1 MTENS
6 PIMMVL
12 EATQKIS
19 EALQLLQTAL
29 RITQADAS
37 DGKPVELDLAFLD
50 VPLEAVDWG
59 LDYHKRLMNAFR
71 NWNKF
76 EKHQTEP
83 RPLTFIRDLLM
94 ISESELRAAPGVGD
108 QVIAR
113 IQAVLAKHGARL
125 RQLA

>member
-1 MTENS
+1 MTEHS

-29 RITQADAS
+29 RITQAGAP
-37 DGKPVELDLAFLD
+37 DGKPIELDLAFLD

-59 LDYHKRLMNAFR
+59 LDYHKRLMNAFG

-76 EKHQTEP
+76 EKHQAEP

>member
-29 RITQADAS
+29 RLTPTDAS
-37 DGKPVELDLAFLD
+37 DGKTVELDLAFLE

-59 LDYHKRLMNAFR
+59 LDYQKRLMNAF
-71 NWNKF
+71 NSWNKF
-76 EKHQTEP
+76 EKHQAEP

-94 ISESELRAAPGVGD
+94 LSEAELRAAPGVGD

-125 RQLA
+125 RKLA